1 VTVDDASGGGA
12 RRGIRFSG
20 ERRSALAIS
29 VAVFLAGAA
38 LLGLEIAASRV
49 LAPYFGNSLYVWGAL
64 IGIVLAGLSTGYWVG
79 GVVADRYPDTRLLVG
94 MLALASVLVLAIPF
108 VDEEVLDWVVAWDPG
123 PRLNPLL
130 ATVALFGAQSVILGT
145 ASPIAV
151 RLLGRSIDK
160 LGRTAGRLFAVSTA
174 GSIAGTFAT
183 SFWLIPELG
192 TDQVLASAAVALMLA
207 AAAVAI
213 VERILVAGLVT
224 LALAGASVGAVV
236 SLAPEEGGTVGASQ
250 LRNWSPV
257 YRTQRDD
264 ERLGS
269 IEETQAGYRIL
280 HTEDSQYHRIAVVED
295 ELSRYLRFDS
305 SFQSGMF
312 KDDPFATRFDYA
324 DWLQLPFAYR
334 PETRRVLY
342 IGLGGGS
349 APKRAWRD
357 FPDAQ
362 LDAVELDP
370 AVVDVAYE
378 YFALPRDPRLRVEVE
393 DGRRFLVRN
402 DGPWDAIVID
412 AFYSDSIP
420 FHLATREFLE
430 LARARLAPGGVVA
443 TNIIGAVAGDQSRLF
458 RSMLRTYRA
467 VFPTVAVHPV
477 GEEPLAAIRNVILVS
492 GESAAPSKE
501 FLLERWAEVRRR
513 APGAPNLRQAIEGR
527 VDAPIRTEDV
537 PVLTD
542 DYAPTD
548 ALLLLFG

>member
-1 VTVDDASGGGA
+1 VARGRASA
-12 RRGIRFSG
+12 
-20 ERRSALAIS
+20 AAIG
-29 VAVFLAGAA
+29 VAVFLAGGA

-64 IGIVLAGLSTGYWVG
+64 IGVVLAGLSTGYWAG
-79 GVVADRYPDTRLLVG
+79 GVVADRWPTPRLLVLTLG
-94 MLALASVLVLAIPF
+94 VVALLVLAIPYA
-108 VDEEVLDWVVAWDPG
+108 DGWVLDRLVEWDPG

-130 ATVALFGAQSVILGT
+130 ATIFLFGAQSVILGT

-151 RLLGRSIDK
+151 RLLGRSIDQ

-183 SFWLIPELG
+183 AFWLIPELG

-207 AAAVAI
+207 AAAVAL
-213 VERILVAGLVT
+213 VERLVVATALTLV
-224 LALAGASVGAVV
+224 LAGVSVGAVV
-236 SLAPEEGGTVGASQ
+236 SLAPDKGRTVAASQ

-257 YRTQRDD
+257 YRQQRDD
-264 ERLGS
+264 DRVGS
-269 IEETQAGYRIL
+269 IEETQSGYTIL

-295 ELSRYLRFDS
+295 ELSRYLRFDN
-305 SFQSGMF
+305 SFQSGIF
-312 KDDPFATRFDYA
+312 KDDPFATRFDYT
-324 DWLQLPFAYR
+324 DYLQLPFAYR

-342 IGLGGGS
+342 VGLGGGS
-349 APKRAWRD
+349 APKRTWRD
-357 FPDAQ
+357 FPAAR
-362 LDAVELDP
+362 LDVVELDP
-370 AVVDVAYE
+370 SVVDVAYE
-378 YFALPRDPRLRVEVE
+378 YFSLPRDPRLRVEVE
-393 DGRRFLVRN
+393 DGRRFLARN

-430 LARARLAPGGVVA
+430 LVRSRLAPGGTVA
-443 TNIIGAVAGDQSRLF
+443 SNIIGAVRGPESRLF

-467 VFPTVAVHPV
+467 VFPTVAIHPV
-477 GEEPLAAIRNVILVS
+477 GEEDATAIRNIILVA
-492 GESAAPSKE
+492 GDAAAPSKQ
-501 FLLERWAEVRRR
+501 FLQQRWAELRKQ
-513 APGAPNLRQAIEGR
+513 APGAPDLRQAIDGR
-527 VDAPIRTEDV
+527 VDAAISTEDV

>member
-1 VTVDDASGGGA
+1 MPRES
-12 RRGIRFSG
+12 
-20 ERRSALAIS
+20 RSAVAIG

-79 GVVADRYPDTRLLVG
+79 GVVADRWPTPRLLVT
-94 MLALASVLVLAIPF
+94 MLGAAALLVLAIPF
-108 VDEEVLDWVVAWDPG
+108 ADGWVLARLVDWDPG

-130 ATVALFGAQSVILGT
+130 ATIFLFGAQSVLLGT

-151 RLLGRSIDK
+151 RLLGRSVER

-207 AAAVAI
+207 AAAVAV
-213 VERILVAGLVT
+213 VERLLVAGLLT
-224 LALAGASVGAVV
+224 LVLAGAGVGAVV
-236 SLAPEEGGTVGASQ
+236 SLQPEQGGTVSASQ
-250 LRNWSPV
+250 LQNWSPV
-257 YRTQRDD
+257 YRSRASTRDQ
-264 ERLGS
+264 GS
-269 IEETQAGYRIL
+269 IEDAQAGYTIL

-324 DWLQLPFAYR
+324 DYLQLPFAYR
-334 PETRRVLY
+334 PQTRRVLY

-349 APKRAWRD
+349 APKRTWRD
-357 FPDAQ
+357 FPAARI
-362 LDAVELDP
+362 DAVELDP

-378 YFALPRDPRLRVEVE
+378 FFALPRDPRLRVVTE
-393 DGRRFLVRN
+393 DGRRFLARN
-402 DGPWDAIVID
+402 EGPWDAIVID

-430 LARARLAPGGVVA
+430 LARSRLAPGGTVA
-443 TNIIGAVAGDQSRLF
+443 TNIIGAVRGAESRLF

-477 GEEPLAAIRNVILVS
+477 GQEAPDAIRNIVLVA
-492 GESAAPSKE
+492 GDAAAPSKP
-501 FLLERWAEVRRR
+501 FLRERWAEVRRR
-513 APGAPNLRQAIEGR
+513 APGAPNLRDAIDGR
-527 VDAPIRTEDV
+527 VDAPIGTEDV

>member
-1 VTVDDASGGGA
+1 MA
-12 RRGIRFSG
+12 R
-20 ERRSALAIS
+20 ERSSAAAVS

-79 GVVADRYPDTRLLVG
+79 GIVADRWPTPRLLVA
-94 MLALASVLVLAIPF
+94 MLAAASLLVLAIPF
-108 VDEEVLDWVVAWDPG
+108 VDGWVLDRLVSWDPG

-130 ATVALFGAQSVILGT
+130 ATVFLFGAQSVILGT

-151 RLLGRSIDK
+151 RLLGRSVER

-207 AAAVAI
+207 AAAVAL
-213 VERILVAGLVT
+213 VERLALTGLVT

-236 SLAPEEGGTVGASQ
+236 SLAPEGGGTVAASQ

-257 YRTQRDD
+257 YRLQAAENRQ
-264 ERLGS
+264 GS
-269 IEETQAGYRIL
+269 IEESQQGYTIL

-295 ELSRYLRFDS
+295 DRSRYLRFDS

-312 KDDPFATRFDYA
+312 KDDPFATRFDYS
-324 DWLQLPFAYR
+324 DYLQLPFAYR
-334 PETRRVLY
+334 PDTKRVLY

-349 APKRAWRD
+349 ATKRAWRD
-357 FPDAQ
+357 FPSAQ

-378 YFALPRDPRLRVEVE
+378 YFALPRDPRIDVTVE
-393 DGRRFLVRN
+393 DGRRFLAQN
-402 DGPWDAIVID
+402 EGPWDAIVVD

-430 LARARLAPGGVVA
+430 LARSRLTPGGVVA
-443 TNIIGAVAGDQSRLF
+443 TNIIGAVRGAQSRLF
-458 RSMLRTYRA
+458 RSMLRTYRS

-477 GEEPLAAIRNVILVS
+477 GEEAADLIRNIILVAS
-492 GESAAPSKE
+492 EGAAPSKE
-501 FLLERWAEVRRR
+501 FLRERWADVRKRS
-513 APGAPNLRQAIEGR
+513 PGAPDLRGAIDRR
-527 VDAPIRTEDV
+527 VDEPIATNDV

-542 DYAPTD
+542 AYAPTD
-548 ALLLLFG
+548 ALLLLFD

>member
-1 VTVDDASGGGA
+1 MA
-12 RRGIRFSG
+12 R
-20 ERRSALAIS
+20 ERSSAAAVS

-79 GVVADRYPDTRLLVG
+79 GIVADRWPTPRLLVA
-94 MLALASVLVLAIPF
+94 MLAAASLLVLAIPF
-108 VDEEVLDWVVAWDPG
+108 VDGWVLDRLVSWDPG

-130 ATVALFGAQSVILGT
+130 ATVFLFGAQSVILGT

-151 RLLGRSIDK
+151 RLLGRSVER

-207 AAAVAI
+207 AAAVAL
-213 VERILVAGLVT
+213 VERLALAGLVT

-236 SLAPEEGGTVGASQ
+236 SLAPEGGGTVAASQ

-257 YRTQRDD
+257 YRLQAAENRQ
-264 ERLGS
+264 GS
-269 IEETQAGYRIL
+269 IEEGQEGYTIL

-295 ELSRYLRFDS
+295 DRSRYLRFDS

-312 KDDPFATRFDYA
+312 KDDPFATRFDYS
-324 DWLQLPFAYR
+324 DYLQLPFAYR
-334 PETRRVLY
+334 PDTKRVLY

-349 APKRAWRD
+349 ATKRAWRD
-357 FPDAQ
+357 FPSAQ

-378 YFALPRDPRLRVEVE
+378 YFALPRDPRIDVTVE
-393 DGRRFLVRN
+393 DGRRFLAQN
-402 DGPWDAIVID
+402 EGPWDAIVVD

-430 LARARLAPGGVVA
+430 LARSRLTPGGVVA
-443 TNIIGAVAGDQSRLF
+443 TNIIGAVRGAQSRLF
-458 RSMLRTYRA
+458 RSMLRTYRS

-477 GEEPLAAIRNVILVS
+477 GEEAADLIRNIILVAS
-492 GESAAPSKE
+492 EGAAPSKE
-501 FLLERWAEVRRR
+501 FLRERWADVRKRS
-513 APGAPNLRQAIEGR
+513 PGAPDLRGAIDRR
-527 VDAPIRTEDV
+527 VDEPIATNDV

-542 DYAPTD
+542 AYAPTD
-548 ALLLLFG
+548 ALLLLFY

>member
-1 VTVDDASGGGA
+1 MA
-12 RRGIRFSG
+12 R
-20 ERRSALAIS
+20 ERSTAAAVS

-79 GVVADRYPDTRLLVG
+79 GIVADRWPTPRLLVA
-94 MLALASVLVLAIPF
+94 MLGAASLLVLAIPF
-108 VDEEVLDWVVAWDPG
+108 VDGWVLDRLVSWDPG

-130 ATVALFGAQSVILGT
+130 ATVFLFGAQSVILGT

-151 RLLGRSIDK
+151 RLLGRSVER

-207 AAAVAI
+207 AAAVAL
-213 VERILVAGLVT
+213 VERLALAGLVT

-236 SLAPEEGGTVGASQ
+236 SLAPEGGGTVAASQ

-257 YRTQRDD
+257 YRLQAADD
-264 ERLGS
+264 RQGS
-269 IEETQAGYRIL
+269 IEEDQQGYTIL

-295 ELSRYLRFDS
+295 DRSRYLRFDS

-312 KDDPFATRFDYA
+312 KDDPFATRFDYS
-324 DWLQLPFAYR
+324 DYLQLPFAYR
-334 PETRRVLY
+334 PDTKRVLY

-349 APKRAWRD
+349 ATKRAWRD
-357 FPDAQ
+357 FPSAQ

-378 YFALPRDPRLRVEVE
+378 YFALPRDPRIDVTVE
-393 DGRRFLVRN
+393 DGRRFLAAN
-402 DGPWDAIVID
+402 EGPWDAIVVD

-430 LARARLAPGGVVA
+430 LARSRLTPGGVVA
-443 TNIIGAVAGDQSRLF
+443 TNIIGAVRGSQSRLF
-458 RSMLRTYRA
+458 RSMLRTYRS

-477 GEEPLAAIRNVILVS
+477 GEEAADLIRNIILVA
-492 GESAAPSKE
+492 GEGAAPSKE
-501 FLLERWAEVRRR
+501 FLRERWADVRKRS
-513 APGAPNLRQAIEGR
+513 PGAPDLRGAIDGR
-527 VDAPIRTEDV
+527 VDEAIATNDV

-542 DYAPTD
+542 AYAPTD
-548 ALLLLFG
+548 ALLLLFD